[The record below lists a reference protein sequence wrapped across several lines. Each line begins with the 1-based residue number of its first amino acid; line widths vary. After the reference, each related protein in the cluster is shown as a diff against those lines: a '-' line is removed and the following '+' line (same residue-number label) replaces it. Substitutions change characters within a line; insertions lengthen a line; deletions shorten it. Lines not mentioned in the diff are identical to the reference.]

1 MSLTQFLPAFE
12 TELVDGG
19 LMVEDNTII
28 SDVVLLIG
36 FSAIGNTA
44 DANYINTPIKINRPD
59 AADSIYGTAQN
70 GSSLTRGVYEARNG
84 QANQIVAVSLGPWG
98 SATYT
103 NPTTGVVSQI
113 FTLNPGGSATKPS
126 DYTINTTNYYAA
138 LENLYDLLENSTAAD
153 IIVPIDAD
161 AFDTVTVN
169 TRTTNFAYQLAF
181 HLADM
186 STEDNECMGMIKVHP
201 CGSGTLT
208 VVRDYIGTE
217 PSKNALGQIDIN
229 GDGLLGEEWAMG
241 ASGTT
246 FAAVAPGYFRSNF
259 ATTSN
264 YYGLPPVASN
274 EIEVDRRNNPVD
286 IGKYISV
293 VAAEPIFPAGAYA
306 SGYSGTGECIYAG
319 VVSRLPVKSAPTGKI
334 VPSITGLLYD
344 LSKSQL
350 ESMTEARYVTFR
362 RNRRGIVVT
371 DGCTASRATSDYNR
385 LSTMRIVMALS
396 KVLRNVG
403 ELYIGEGNSPEMLNS
418 LKSAIKAKF
427 EAFVKDGAI
436 KNYVFDVV
444 QSSIDAAAG
453 IVSIPIEIVP
463 ALEVRR
469 IKLVVNLRSAL

>member
-1 MSLTQFLPAFE
+1 MSLTQFLPAVE
-12 TELVDGG
+12 SELVDGG
-19 LMVEDNTII
+19 LMVEDNTVI
-28 SDVVLLIG
+28 SDVVLLIW
-36 FSAIGNTA
+36 FSAMNNTA
-44 DANYINTPIKINRPD
+44 DANYINVPIKINKPD
-59 AADSIYGTAQN
+59 AADSIYGLAQN

-98 SATYT
+98 SATYV
-103 NPTTGVVSQI
+103 NPTTGASSNI
-113 FTLNPGGSATKPS
+113 FTLKPGGDATKPE
-126 DYTINTTNYYAA
+126 DYIITVATYYDA

-153 IIVPIDAD
+153 IIVPVDAD
-161 AFDTVTVN
+161 AFDEITVGA
-169 TRTTNFAYQLAF
+169 RKTNFAYQLAF

-186 STEDNECMGMIKVHP
+186 STEDNECLGVIKVHP
-201 CGSGTLT
+201 CGSGTLS
-208 VVRDYIGTE
+208 VVRNYIGTE
-217 PSKNALGQIDIN
+217 PTKDVLGRIN
-229 GDGLLGEEWAMG
+229 GNGTGLLGEEWAMG
-241 ASGTT
+241 GSGTT

-259 ATTSN
+259 VSTSA

-274 EIEVDRRNNPVD
+274 EISLDRRANPID

-293 VAAEPIFPAGAYA
+293 VAAEPIFPAGAFA

-319 VVSRLPVKSAPTGKI
+319 LVSRLPVKSAPTGKI
-334 VPSITGLLYD
+334 VPSVTGLLYD

-403 ELYIGEGNSPEMLNS
+403 ELYIGEGNTPEMLNS

-436 KNYVFDVV
+436 INYVFDVV